1 MSGLELSMKNTG
13 LQLYCVVNMFLKR
26 AAPTCVNNNI
36 HCQKTDVCGE
46 KLLSE
51 FNILKQFY
59 SSGVRNVSKN
69 TTGK

>member
-13 LQLYCVVNMFLKR
+13 LQIYCVVNMFLKR

-36 HCQKTDVCGE
+36 PLPE
-46 KLLSE
+46 KRCVWGKALSE
-51 FNILKQFY
+51 FNILKQFS
-59 SSGVRNVSKN
+59 SSGVRNVRGN